1 MQIWDFEY
9 IFFKLGLIMN
19 DGRIELLNYVR
30 ILKFN
35 IFYQLM
41 MFIEIHKKMMIGV
54 VFYRNCK
61 NRFYFV
67 DYKEIVSRCTKI

>member
-41 MFIEIHKKMMIGV
+41 MFIEIHKK
-54 VFYRNCK
+54 N
-61 NRFYFV
+61 
-67 DYKEIVSRCTKI
+67 DD